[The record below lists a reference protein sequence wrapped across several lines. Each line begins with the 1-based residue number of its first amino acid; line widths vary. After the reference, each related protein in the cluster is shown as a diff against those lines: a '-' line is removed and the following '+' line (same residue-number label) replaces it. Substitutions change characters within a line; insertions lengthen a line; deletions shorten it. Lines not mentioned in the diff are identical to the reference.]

1 MKKLF
6 ILFLLLLTCS
16 CKTNT
21 STSLN
26 SSIDYSINMDT
37 NFEINDCLNDGNNQK
52 AKVIVLLGQSNASGC
67 TYNNYLEMNTSNEEY
82 ERYQNGF
89 NNVLIN
95 YSIDNRSYTTNG
107 EFKKVDLTCGVK
119 EGRFGPELGM
129 SDVLSKEFKDETI
142 FILKFTMSGYSLNH
156 HWLNNYERF
165 DIYNACLIF
174 LETYLD
180 YLISKNYDINL
191 DAICFMQGESD
202 TTEYK
207 ASRYYNNLIKFTNY
221 LRSDLDKYNDD
232 EIYFIDAGISDS
244 PYCEPSYP
252 DINKAKEDFSKLSPY
267 NIYFPTIEN
276 GLTTMNEPYENPD
289 LGHYDFLSM
298 IRLGELFGE
307 HLINIYK

>member
-289 LGHYDFLSM
+289 LGHYDSLSM

>member
-21 STSLN
+21 STSLS

-67 TYNNYLEMNTSNEEY
+67 TYNNYLEMNTSKEEY

-89 NNVLIN
+89 DNVLIN

-165 DIYNACLIF
+165 D
-174 LETYLD
+174 E
-180 YLISKNYDINL
+180 
-191 DAICFMQGESD
+191 
-202 TTEYK
+202 
-207 ASRYYNNLIKFTNY
+207 
-221 LRSDLDKYNDD
+221 
-232 EIYFIDAGISDS
+232 
-244 PYCEPSYP
+244 
-252 DINKAKEDFSKLSPY
+252 NKEV
-267 NIYFPTIEN
+267 IE
-276 GLTTMNEPYENPD
+276 
-289 LGHYDFLSM
+289 
-298 IRLGELFGE
+298 
-307 HLINIYK
+307 

>member
-67 TYNNYLEMNTSNEEY
+67 TYNNYLEMNTSKEEY

-89 NNVLIN
+89 DNVLIN

-156 HWLNNYERF
+156 HWLSNYERF

-180 YLISKNYDINL
+180 FLISKNYDINL

-289 LGHYDFLSM
+289 LGHYDSLSM